1 MNPEEALKNI
11 FEEIKNGN
19 HLGEPITLV
28 GATKT
33 VDLLTIQRAIDCG
46 LKAVGENRVQE
57 FREKAPFLHGAEIH
71 FIGHFQTNKVKYL
84 IGNVSLIHSV
94 DSLPL
99 AEEISEQS
107 EKKGLVTD
115 VLAEINIGKEPTKSG
130 FSAEQ
135 AEDAMDKISSL
146 PGIRAVGLMAMLPK
160 SENSRYLSDLCL
172 QMRAIYDTIKKEG
185 FPVRYLSMGMSEDYR
200 IAIRNGSN
208 MIRLGRAI
216 FGERSNP
223 R

>member
-1 MNPEEALKNI
+1 MNPEEALKNV

-71 FIGHFQTNKVKYL
+71 FIGHLQTNKVKYL

-146 PGIRAVGLMAMLPK
+146 LGIRAVGLMAMLPK

-185 FPVRYLSMGMSEDYR
+185 FPVRHLSMGMSEDYR

>member
-1 MNPEEALKNI
+1 MNPEEALKNV

-71 FIGHFQTNKVKYL
+71 FIGHLQTNKVKYL

-185 FPVRYLSMGMSEDYR
+185 FPVRHLSMGMSEDYR

-216 FGERSNP
+216 FGERSNS

>member
-1 MNPEEALKNI
+1 MNPEEALKNV

-71 FIGHFQTNKVKYL
+71 FIGHLQTNKVKYL

-130 FSAEQ
+130 FFAEQ

-185 FPVRYLSMGMSEDYR
+185 FPVRHLSMGMSEDYR

-216 FGERSNP
+216 FGERSNS

>member
-1 MNPEEALKNI
+1 MNPEEALKNV

-71 FIGHFQTNKVKYL
+71 FIGHLQTNKVKYL

-172 QMRAIYDTIKKEG
+172 QMRAIYDTKKKEG
-185 FPVRYLSMGMSEDYR
+185 VPVRHLSMGMSEDYR

>member
-28 GATKT
+28 GATKK

-71 FIGHFQTNKVKYL
+71 FIGHLQTNKVKYL

>member
-1 MNPEEALKNI
+1 MNPEEALKNV

-46 LKAVGENRVQE
+46 LKAVGENRMQE

-71 FIGHFQTNKVKYL
+71 FIGHLQTNKVKYL

-185 FPVRYLSMGMSEDYR
+185 FPVRHLSMGMSEDYR